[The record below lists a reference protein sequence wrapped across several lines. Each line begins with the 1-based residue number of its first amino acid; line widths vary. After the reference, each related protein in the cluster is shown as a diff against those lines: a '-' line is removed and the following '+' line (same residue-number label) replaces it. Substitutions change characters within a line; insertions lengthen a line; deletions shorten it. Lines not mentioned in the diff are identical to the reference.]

1 MKKVSRRSANDLRI
15 PVYSCTV
22 YQKHFF
28 FWTILAK
35 TLTNIW
41 HRKSA
46 INILRYVIE
55 TPLKTKRRTRTHRQT
70 WWIVWR
76 SARWWAGLRSQL
88 TSDWRELEGVGG
100 GGHRLLS
107 DCTTWNHSTEYL
119 HIDLSHQCP
128 ACQLVIL
135 SVETSWTC
143 KNLPCC
149 FQGKWKKH
157 KWFGTCLL
165 APLFT
170 FESL

>member
-1 MKKVSRRSANDLRI
+1 MKKVSLHFSNDLRI

-22 YQKHFF
+22 YQKHFL
-28 FWTILAK
+28 TILAK

-46 INILRYVIE
+46 INILRYVVK
-55 TPLKTKRRTRTHRQT
+55 TPLKTKRRTRTHHQT

-76 SARWWAGLRSQL
+76 SARRWAGLRSQL
-88 TSDWRELEGVGG
+88 TSDWRELGG
-100 GGHRLLS
+100 GSRNRLLS

-119 HIDLSHQCP
+119 QIDLSHQCP

-135 SVETSWTC
+135 SVKTWTWNC
-143 KNLPCC
+143 KNPSCC
-149 FQGKWKKH
+149 FRGKWKKH